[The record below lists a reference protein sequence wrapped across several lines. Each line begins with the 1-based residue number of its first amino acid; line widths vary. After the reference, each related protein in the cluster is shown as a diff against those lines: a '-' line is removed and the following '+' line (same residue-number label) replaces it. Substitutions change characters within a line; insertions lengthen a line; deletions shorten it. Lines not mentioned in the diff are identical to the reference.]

1 MREKRNFAE
10 RTKALDSPEIR
21 KKYFLVYEGENT
33 EVIYFD
39 AVNELRNEVK
49 IKIAYCGICDNDPQ
63 IINGGYP
70 ILQPPMTMG
79 RVIQKKL

>member
-33 EVIYFD
+33 EVIWRIM
-39 AVNELRNEVK
+39 VWE
-49 IKIAYCGICDNDPQ
+49 I
-63 IINGGYP
+63 
-70 ILQPPMTMG
+70 ILQKNL
-79 RVIQKKL
+79 I